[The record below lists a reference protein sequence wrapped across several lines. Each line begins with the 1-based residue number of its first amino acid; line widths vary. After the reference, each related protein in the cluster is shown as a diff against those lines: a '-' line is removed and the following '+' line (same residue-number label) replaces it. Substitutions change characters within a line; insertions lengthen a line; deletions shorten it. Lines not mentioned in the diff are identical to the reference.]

1 MGSIWEGGMAQVTFD
16 FSGTT
21 TVVTG
26 GASGIGLAIAETI
39 VRSGGDVV
47 ISASRNPSKTE
58 SALDRLR
65 AAGPRSRVLSLACE
79 VGREESVADFFA
91 EAGRSARDVR
101 YVVHSAG
108 ISPNTEFFE
117 QTQKEW
123 DTVLNANLTGSFL
136 VLKYAAMMMRDNP
149 VVDEWKG
156 RIVLVTSS
164 NGVNAYDPVSA
175 HYDASK
181 AGANLLMRNAAQPLA
196 SMRICVNALAPGWI
210 QTALND
216 TLPDDV
222 RASENAKIWMGRW
235 GTPQEMGQC
244 VAHLLT
250 LPYLVGQVLM
260 PDGGYR

>member
-1 MGSIWEGGMAQVTFD
+1 MTQVRFD

-21 TVVTG
+21 TIVTG
-26 GASGIGLAIAETI
+26 GASGIGLAIAQTL
-39 VRSGGDVV
+39 VGAGGDVV
-47 ISASRNPSKTE
+47 ISASRNPAKTQ
-58 SALDRLR
+58 SALAQLAGTRTGAVVR
-65 AAGPRSRVLSLACE
+65 ALPCE
-79 VGREESVADFFA
+79 IGQEESVARFFA
-91 EAGRSARDVR
+91 QAFEAARNIR
-101 YVVHSAG
+101 YVVHSAA

-123 DTVLNANLTGSFL
+123 DGVLNANLTGSFL
-136 VLKYAAMMMRDNP
+136 VLKYAGLMLRAQP

-181 AGANLLMRNAAQPLA
+181 AGANLLVRNAAELLA
-196 SMRICVNALAPGWI
+196 RERICVNALAPGWI
-210 QTALND
+210 ETALND

-222 RASENAKIWMGRW
+222 RAQENGKIWMGRW

-250 LPYLVGQVLM
+250 MPYLVGQIVM

>member
-1 MGSIWEGGMAQVTFD
+1 MSSVTFD

-21 TVVTG
+21 TIVTG
-26 GASGIGLAIAETI
+26 GASGIGLAVAETI
-39 VRSGGDVV
+39 VASGGDVV
-47 ISASRNPSKTE
+47 ISASRNPAKTQA
-58 SALDRLR
+58 ALERLR
-65 AAGPRSRVLSLACE
+65 AAGTSAGARALVCE
-79 VGREESVADFFA
+79 VGREESVATFFA
-91 EAGRSARDVR
+91 EAARSAHNVR
-101 YVVHSAG
+101 HVVHSAG

-117 QTQKEW
+117 QTQTEW

-136 VLKYAAMMMRDNP
+136 VLKYAALMMRDNP

-156 RIVLVTSS
+156 KIVLVTSS

-181 AGANLLMRNAAQPLA
+181 AGANLLMRNAAQMLA
-196 SMRICVNALAPGWI
+196 GMQICVNALAPGWI
-210 QTALND
+210 ETAMND

-222 RASENAKIWMGRW
+222 RAGENAKIWMGRW
-235 GTPQEMGQC
+235 GTAREMGQC

>member
-1 MGSIWEGGMAQVTFD
+1 MTRVTFD

-21 TVVTG
+21 TIVTG

-39 VRSGGDVV
+39 VRHGGDVV
-47 ISASRNPSKTE
+47 VSASRNPRKTE
-58 SALDRLR
+58 AALERLR
-65 AAGPRSRVLSLACE
+65 AAAPDRKALALACE
-79 VGREESVADFFA
+79 VGHEESVARFFGD
-91 EAGRSARDVR
+91 AGRSANNIRH
-101 YVVHSAG
+101 VVHSAG

-117 QTQKEW
+117 QTQAEW
-123 DTVLNANLTGSFL
+123 DAVLNANLTGSFL
-136 VLKYAAMMMRDNP
+136 VLKYAALMMRDNP
-149 VVDEWKG
+149 IVDEWKG
-156 RIVLVTSS
+156 KIVLVTSS

-181 AGANLLMRNAAQPLA
+181 AGANLLMRNAAQKLA

-210 QTALND
+210 ETALND

-222 RASENAKIWMGRW
+222 RAVENAKIWMGRW
-235 GTPQEMGQC
+235 GTPSEMGLC

-250 LPYLVGQVLM
+250 MPYLVGQVVM

>member
-1 MGSIWEGGMAQVTFD
+1 MATVTFD
-16 FSGTT
+16 FRGSTT
-21 TVVTG
+21 IVTG
-26 GASGIGLAIAETI
+26 GASGIGLAIAETL
-39 VRSGGDVV
+39 VRHGGDVV
-47 ISASRNPSKTE
+47 ISASRNPSKTNA
-58 SALDRLR
+58 ALEHLR
-65 AAGPRSRVLSLACE
+65 AAGPAANVLALACE
-79 VGREESVADFFA
+79 VGREESVAGFFA
-91 EAGRSARDVR
+91 EADRSARGIR

-117 QTQKEW
+117 QTQAEW
-123 DTVLNANLTGSFL
+123 DAVLNANLTGSFL
-136 VLKYAAMMMRDNP
+136 ILKYAALMLRDRP
-149 VVDEWKG
+149 IVDEWKG
-156 RIVLVTSS
+156 KIVLVTSS

-181 AGANLLMRNAAQPLA
+181 AGANLLMRNAAQQLA

-216 TLPDDV
+216 TLPEDV
-222 RASENAKIWMGRW
+222 RAAESAKIWMGRW

>member
-1 MGSIWEGGMAQVTFD
+1 MAKAMFD
-16 FSGTT
+16 FSDTT

-26 GASGIGLAIAETI
+26 GASGIGLATAETI
-39 VRSGGDVV
+39 VRAGGDVV
-47 ISASRNPSKTE
+47 ISASRNPRKTE
-58 SALDRLR
+58 AALARLR
-65 AAGPRSRVLSLACE
+65 SAAPDASLQALACE
-79 VGREESVADFFA
+79 VGREESVAGFFA
-91 EAGRSARDVR
+91 GAARGAR
-101 YVVHSAG
+101 NIRNVVHSAG

-117 QTQKEW
+117 QTQAEW
-123 DTVLNANLTGSFL
+123 DSVLNANLTGTFL
-136 VLKYAAMMMRDNP
+136 VLKYAALMMRDNP

-156 RIVLVTSS
+156 KIVLVTSS

-181 AGANLLMRNAAQPLA
+181 AGANLLMRNAAEKLA
-196 SMRICVNALAPGWI
+196 PMGICVNALAPGWI
-210 QTALND
+210 ETALND

-222 RASENAKIWMGRW
+222 RAGENAKIWMKRW

-250 LPYLVGQVLM
+250 LPYLVGQILM

>member
-1 MGSIWEGGMAQVTFD
+1 MAKVGFD
-16 FSGTT
+16 FSGTS

-26 GASGIGLAIAETI
+26 GASGIGLAIADTI
-39 VRSGGDVV
+39 VRSGGNVV
-47 ISASRNPSKTE
+47 ISASRNPDKTRA
-58 SALDRLR
+58 ALDRLHASAPDVEVR
-65 AAGPRSRVLSLACE
+65 AFSCE
-79 VGREESVADFFA
+79 VGREESVAEFFSQA
-91 EAGRSARDVR
+91 THAAGQIR
-101 YVVHSAG
+101 YLVHSAG

-123 DTVLNANLTGSFL
+123 DSVLNANLTGTFL
-136 VLKYAAMMMRDNP
+136 VLKYAGLMMAGNP
-149 VVDEWKG
+149 VIDEWKG
-156 RIVLVTSS
+156 KIVLVTSS

-181 AGANLLMRNAAQPLA
+181 AGANLLMRNAAEKFA
-196 SMRICVNALAPGWI
+196 SLRICVNALAPGWI

-222 RASENAKIWMGRW
+222 RASESAKIWMGRW
-235 GTPQEMGQC
+235 GTPEEMGQG

-250 LPYLVGQVLM
+250 IPYLVGQILM

>member
-1 MGSIWEGGMAQVTFD
+1 MAKVTFD

-21 TVVTG
+21 TIVTG
-26 GASGIGLAIAETI
+26 GASGIGLAIAETL

-47 ISASRNPSKTE
+47 VSASRNPAKTE
-58 SALDRLR
+58 AALGRLR
-65 AAGPRSRVLSLACE
+65 VSRPGADVLALPCE
-79 VGREESVADFFA
+79 VGREESVAGFFA
-91 EAGRSARDVR
+91 EAGRRARNLR

-108 ISPNTEFFE
+108 VSPNTEFFE
-117 QTQKEW
+117 QTQTEW
-123 DTVLNANLTGSFL
+123 DSVLNANLTGTFL
-136 VLKYAAMMMRDNP
+136 VLKYASLMMSENP
-149 VVDEWKG
+149 VLDEWRG

-181 AGANLLMRNAAQPLA
+181 AGANLLMRNAAEKVA
-196 SMRICVNALAPGWI
+196 AMGICVNALAPGWI
-210 QTALND
+210 ETALND

-222 RASENAKIWMGRW
+222 RASESAKIWMRRW
-235 GTPQEMGQC
+235 GTAQEMGQC

-250 LPYLVGQVLM
+250 MPYLVGQVLM

>member
-1 MGSIWEGGMAQVTFD
+1 MAKVEFD

-21 TVVTG
+21 TIVTG

-39 VRSGGDVV
+39 VSSGGDVV
-47 ISASRNPSKTE
+47 ISASRSPAKTR
-58 SALDRLR
+58 SALERLQAARPR
-65 AAGPRSRVLSLACE
+65 ARAIALVCE
-79 VGREESVADFFA
+79 VGREESVAAFFA
-91 EAGRSARDVR
+91 EAARSAQNIR
-101 YVVHSAG
+101 YVVHSAA

-117 QTQKEW
+117 QTQTEW

-136 VLKYAAMMMRDNP
+136 VLKFAAMMMREYP
-149 VVDEWKG
+149 VIDEWRGK
-156 RIVLVTSS
+156 IVLVTSS

-181 AGANLLMRNAAQPLA
+181 AGANLLMRNAAEKLA
-196 SMRICVNALAPGWI
+196 GMQICVNALAPGWI
-210 QTALND
+210 ETALND
-216 TLPDDV
+216 TLPDGV

-235 GTPQEMGQC
+235 GTPREMGQC

-250 LPYLVGQVLM
+250 VPYLVGQVLM

>member
-1 MGSIWEGGMAQVTFD
+1 MVSVAFD

-26 GASGIGLAIAETI
+26 GASGIGLAIADTI
-39 VRSGGDVV
+39 VRARGNVV
-47 ISASRNPSKTE
+47 ISASRNPDKTR
-58 SALDRLR
+58 SALDRLHPS
-65 AAGPRSRVLSLACE
+65 APGVDAQAFSCE
-79 VGREESVADFFA
+79 VGREESVADFFSQA
-91 EAGRSARDVR
+91 ARAADQIR

-108 ISPNTEFFE
+108 VSPNTEFFD

-123 DTVLNANLTGSFL
+123 DSVLNANLTGSFL
-136 VLKYAAMMMRDNP
+136 VLKYASLMMAGNP
-149 VVDEWKG
+149 VIDEWKG
-156 RIVLVTSS
+156 KIVLVTSS

-181 AGANLLMRNAAQPLA
+181 AGANLLMRNAAEKLA
-196 SMRICVNALAPGWI
+196 SLRICVNALAPGWI

-216 TLPDDV
+216 SLPDEV
-222 RASENAKIWMGRW
+222 RASESAKIWMGRW
-235 GTPQEMGQC
+235 GTPQEMGEC

-250 LPYLVGQVLM
+250 MPYLVGQILM

>member
-1 MGSIWEGGMAQVTFD
+1 MAKVTFN

-26 GASGIGLAIAETI
+26 GASGIGLAVAETI
-39 VRSGGDVV
+39 VSGGGDVV
-47 ISASRNPSKTE
+47 ISASRKPSKTE
-58 SALDRLR
+58 AALGRLR
-65 AAGPRSRVLSLACE
+65 VAGPRSRTQAIACE
-79 VGREESVADFFA
+79 FGQEESVRGFFS
-91 EAGRSARDVR
+91 EAARSAPNIR

-117 QTQKEW
+117 QTQAEW
-123 DTVLNANLTGSFL
+123 DAVLNANLTGTFL
-136 VLKYAAMMMRDNP
+136 VLKYAGLMMRDYP
-149 VVDEWKG
+149 VVDEWRGK
-156 RIVLVTSS
+156 IVLVTSS

-181 AGANLLMRNAAQPLA
+181 AGANLLMRNAAEKLA
-196 SMRICVNALAPGWI
+196 AMQICVNALAPGWI
-210 QTALND
+210 ETALND

-222 RASENAKIWMGRW
+222 RVSENAKIWMGRW
-235 GTPQEMGQC
+235 GTASEMGQC

-250 LPYLVGQVLM
+250 MPYLVGQVLM

>member
-1 MGSIWEGGMAQVTFD
+1 MSKVAFD

-21 TVVTG
+21 TIVTG
-26 GASGIGLAIAETI
+26 GASGIGLAIAETL

-58 SALDRLR
+58 SALQRLR
-65 AAGPRSRVLSLACE
+65 AAGPGARVLAVACE
-79 VGREESVADFFA
+79 VGREESVAGFFA
-91 EAGRSARDVR
+91 EAGRSARNIR
-101 YVVHSAG
+101 HLVHSAG
-108 ISPNTEFFE
+108 VSPNTEFFE
-117 QTQKEW
+117 QTQSEW

-136 VLKYAAMMMRDNP
+136 MLKYAGLMMRDNP

-156 RIVLVTSS
+156 KIVLVTSS

-181 AGANLLMRNAAQPLA
+181 AGANLLMRNAAQKLA

-210 QTALND
+210 QTAMND
-216 TLPDDV
+216 TLPDEV
-222 RASENAKIWMGRW
+222 RASESAKIWMGRW

-250 LPYLVGQVLM
+250 MPYLVGQVLM

>member
-1 MGSIWEGGMAQVTFD
+1 MARATFD
-16 FSGTT
+16 FSDTT
-21 TVVTG
+21 TVITG
-26 GASGIGLAIAETI
+26 GASGIGLATAETI
-39 VRSGGDVV
+39 ARAGGDVV
-47 ISASRNPSKTE
+47 ISASRNPRKTE
-58 SALDRLR
+58 AAIGRLR
-65 AAGPRSRVLSLACE
+65 TAAPDATVQALACE
-79 VGREESVADFFA
+79 VGREESVAAFFA
-91 EAGRSARDVR
+91 EAARGARNIR

-117 QTQKEW
+117 QTQAEW

-136 VLKYAAMMMRDNP
+136 VLKYAALMMRDNP

-156 RIVLVTSS
+156 KIVLVTSS

-181 AGANLLMRNAAQPLA
+181 AGANLLMRNAAQKLA
-196 SMRICVNALAPGWI
+196 PMGICVNALAPGWI

-222 RASENAKIWMGRW
+222 RAGENAKIWMKRW

-250 LPYLVGQVLM
+250 VPYLVGQILM

>member
-1 MGSIWEGGMAQVTFD
+1 MVSVAFD

-26 GASGIGLAIAETI
+26 GASGIGLAIADTI
-39 VRSGGDVV
+39 VRARGNVV
-47 ISASRNPSKTE
+47 ISASRNPDKTR
-58 SALDRLR
+58 SALDRLH
-65 AAGPRSRVLSLACE
+65 ASAPGVDAQAFSCE
-79 VGREESVADFFA
+79 VGREESVADFFSQA
-91 EAGRSARDVR
+91 ARAADQIR

-108 ISPNTEFFE
+108 VSPNTEFFD

-123 DTVLNANLTGSFL
+123 DSVLNANLTGSFL
-136 VLKYAAMMMRDNP
+136 VLKYASLMMAGNP
-149 VVDEWKG
+149 VIDEWKG
-156 RIVLVTSS
+156 KIVLVTSS

-181 AGANLLMRNAAQPLA
+181 AGANLLMRNAAEKLA
-196 SMRICVNALAPGWI
+196 SLRICVNALAPGWI

-216 TLPDDV
+216 SLPDEV
-222 RASENAKIWMGRW
+222 RASESAKIWMGRW
-235 GTPQEMGQC
+235 GTPQEMGEC

-250 LPYLVGQVLM
+250 MPYLVGQILM